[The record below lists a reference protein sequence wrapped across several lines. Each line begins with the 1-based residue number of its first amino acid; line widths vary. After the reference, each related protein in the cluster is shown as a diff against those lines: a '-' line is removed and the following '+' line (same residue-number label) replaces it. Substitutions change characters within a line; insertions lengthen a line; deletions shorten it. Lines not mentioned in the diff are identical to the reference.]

1 MSQAEEILQTH
12 KIEKLPVVDEKGILR
27 YKREVILFDNKEDL
41 KAFNKLDSLKEEG
54 GSIGNGTIIATGSE
68 PSQLKGIQVDEKTI
82 VSSTGA
88 LSLTKIPK
96 KLIIVGAGVIGLELG
111 SVYSRL
117 GTDVTVLEYLEEI
130 TPGLDKETSKMFRW
144 FNCLAYSTLAAL
156 IARIVIFP
164 SGSLSEI
171 DYLIRF
177 VVVILSVGVFYLT
190 KKNLVYPT
198 LFSAIILSVFSSYL

>member
-1 MSQAEEILQTH
+1 MATNIIL
-12 KIEKLPVVDEKGILR
+12 V
-27 YKREVILFDNKEDL
+27 
-41 KAFNKLDSLKEEG
+41 
-54 GSIGNGTIIATGSE
+54 
-68 PSQLKGIQVDEKTI
+68 
-82 VSSTGA
+82 
-88 LSLTKIPK
+88 
-96 KLIIVGAGVIGLELG
+96 IIVTSLATYLSRFLGVVSAEKI
-111 SVYSRL
+111 
-117 GTDVTVLEYLEEI
+117 
-130 TPGLDKETSKMFRW
+130 KENSKMFRW

-198 LFSAIILSVFSSYL
+198 LFSAIILSLLSSYL